1 MALKVFY
8 FYFRNHNLLKTTLP
22 CLVSPHRALPNHA
35 PLRPAKPRP
44 AKPRPAMPCFYLII
58 ILFSHNFQYF
68 FFNIV

>member
-44 AKPRPAMPCFYLII
+44 AKPCRVSI
-58 ILFSHNFQYF
+58 
-68 FFNIV
+68 